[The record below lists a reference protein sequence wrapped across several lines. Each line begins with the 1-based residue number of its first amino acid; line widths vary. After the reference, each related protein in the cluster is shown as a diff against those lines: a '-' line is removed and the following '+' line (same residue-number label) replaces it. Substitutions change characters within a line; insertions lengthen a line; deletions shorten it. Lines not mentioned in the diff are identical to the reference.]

1 MKLLHVVS
9 GAWKNIGGPAEVIP
23 QLCTT
28 LQSLGCDVTMVT
40 VSGDLSDS
48 MLKARDGGVELFE
61 FPSSS
66 PAAIRFTPG
75 LAEYLERNA
84 MKFDVIHNH
93 GHWLHPNW
101 SASKFSKRNGVPLVT
116 TPHGT
121 LVPGMLKKSH
131 WKKLLAWHAFDRRL
145 IRRASI
151 IHCLTPIESELTS
164 LWVPSK
170 DRHKLTVIPNGVAL
184 PVTRDDDILE
194 VKRGFSSGKQQL
206 LYLSRVHKIKGVLD
220 LVAVWEKLK
229 PTGWELVIIGPIEG
243 DLAESVRLWK
253 SNPTIRVLGPVYGDE
268 RFKYLHA
275 ADAFVLPSY
284 AEGLPTALLEASAA
298 GKPIVATRE
307 CNFVDLEDAGA
318 AIVCDAGA
326 SGLEKALSEL
336 LSMDQQALRALGQR
350 AARVVEDKYS
360 WRSVAT
366 RWVSI
371 YQGLLRKE

>member
-23 QLCTT
+23 QLCST

-48 MLKARDGGVELFE
+48 MLKARDDGVELLD

-66 PAAIRFTPG
+66 PAAIRYTPG
-75 LAEYLERNA
+75 LAEYLRLNA
-84 MKFDVIHNH
+84 SKFDVIHNH

-101 SASKFSKRNGVPLVT
+101 AAAKYSDISGTPLVT

-121 LVPGMLKKSH
+121 LVPGMLKKSR
-131 WKKLLAWHAFDRRL
+131 WKKLLAWQAFDRRL
-145 IRRASI
+145 IRQASV
-151 IHCLTPIESELTS
+151 IHCLTPVESELTS
-164 LWVPSK
+164 LWIPHK
-170 DRHKLTVIPNGVAL
+170 DANKLTVIPNGVEL
-184 PVTRDDDILE
+184 PVIDVTDISE
-194 VKRGFSSGKQQL
+194 AKSGFPSGKRKL

-229 PTGWELVIIGPIEG
+229 PAEWELVIIGPIEE
-243 DLAESVRLWK
+243 DLVESANSWK
-253 SNPTIRVLGPVYGDE
+253 ANPTIHVLGPVYGDQ

-298 GKPIVATRE
+298 GKAIVATRE
-307 CNFVDLEDAGA
+307 CNFVDLEDARA
-318 AIVCDAGA
+318 AIVCNAGVA
-326 SGLEKALSEL
+326 GLEKALSEL
-336 LSMDQQALRALGQR
+336 FSMDQSSLRALGER
-350 AARVVEDKYS
+350 AARLVEDRYS
-360 WRSVAT
+360 WKGVAT
-366 RWVSI
+366 RWMSI
-371 YQGLLRKE
+371 YQNLALKQ